1 MTGKIILPP
10 QPGNPS
16 DVERIKSESNYLR
29 GTLERTMNNPLS
41 SGIPEDD
48 NRLMKFHGSYLQD
61 DRDLR
66 NERQRQK
73 LEPAYQFMVRVR
85 TPGGAA
91 TPAQWLVM
99 DEMAR
104 KYGNGS
110 LKLTT
115 RQAFQVH
122 GILKWNVK
130 KNICRKLT
138 MYYWILLQPAGM

>member
-1 MTGKIILPP
+1 MIKGAITNDRKNNFTP
-10 QPGNPS
+10 QPGKPS
-16 DVERIKSESNYLR
+16 DVERIKTDSNYLR

-91 TPAQWLVM
+91 TPAQWLIM

-130 KNICRKLT
+130 NICRKL
-138 MYYWILLQPAGM
+138 MRCY

>member
-130 KNICRKLT
+130 KI
-138 MYYWILLQPAGM
+138 YAGN

>member
-1 MTGKIILPP
+1 MSSLANDSSSEARTLAKKHSPRWKPKRQGEGLKERSRMTEKIVLPP
-10 QPGNPS
+10 QPGEPS
-16 DVERIKSESNYLR
+16 DVERIKTDSNYLR
-29 GTLERTMNNPLS
+29 GTLERTMNDPLS

-91 TPAQWLVM
+91 TPA
-99 DEMAR
+99 
-104 KYGNGS
+104 
-110 LKLTT
+110 
-115 RQAFQVH
+115 H
-122 GILKWNVK
+122 G
-130 KNICRKLT
+130 
-138 MYYWILLQPAGM
+138 